1 MHTWNYACY
10 RRNAEMSDIRK
21 IVSEIFFFKTKGVWG
36 LSQFIKGKI
45 LNYNFIEMRFELSP
59 SRIKI

>member
-1 MHTWNYACY
+1 
-10 RRNAEMSDIRK
+10 MSDIRK